1 MSDRLSHILKI
12 LAFIT
17 ASILIALALYF
28 VFFNGPTLVVTPG
41 VPTET
46 PSGTLPSSGTGAPT
60 GIPTTPGGT
69 SSTTTG
75 TLPPSEIAKGGKT
88 FTTLLTNT
96 AVIGEKITTDGSIAY
111 YDPKDGKF
119 YTVDAK
125 GSVIA
130 MSQVTFPQ
138 ASNVTFDPQATT
150 AIIEFPDGSNVIYD
164 FDKAKQTTLPPHW
177 QEFEFSGNG
186 SQIVAKSMGNDAS
199 NRALVIT
206 NADGSST
213 SVVADLGDNASK
225 VDISWSP
232 NNSVLAF
239 SRTGTNTGGPFGRQ
253 EIYLIGPD
261 GGASGAL
268 FVDGSSFKN
277 IWAPD
282 GTHLLY
288 SVADPNNG
296 YKAALWYADSRGD
309 RAGESR
315 RRFGI
320 ETLVDKCTFLDIK
333 TVYCAVPRTMP
344 TGGGSDVSLITSYDD
359 VYKLDITTGNA
370 HLIAVPAAD
379 TKIFSP
385 SISPDG
391 SNFYYSD
398 SVGRIN
404 IIRLK

>member
-1 MSDRLSHILKI
+1 MSDRLSRILKI

-28 VFFNGPTLVVTPG
+28 VFFKGPTLVVPPTPSA
-41 VPTET
+41 PT
-46 PSGTLPSSGTGAPT
+46 PSGVLPSAGTGAPT
-60 GIPTTPGGT
+60 AVAPTPGGVAPT
-69 SSTTTG
+69 APG

-96 AVIGEKITTDGSIAY
+96 SVKGGTVTADGTIAY
-111 YDPKDGKF
+111 YDPTDGKF

-125 GSVIA
+125 GNVVA

-138 ASNVTFDPQATT
+138 ADNITFDKGATT
-150 AIIEFPDGSNVIYD
+150 AVIEFPDGSNVVYD
-164 FDKAKQTTLPPHW
+164 FPSAKQTTLPPHW
-177 QEFEFSGNG
+177 EEFEFSGNG
-186 SQIVAKSMGNDAS
+186 SQIAAKSIGNDAS

-213 SVVADLGDNASK
+213 SVVADLGDNADK
-225 VDISWSP
+225 VDVSWSP

-253 EIYLIGPD
+253 EIYLISPD
-261 GGASGAL
+261 GGTSGAL

-282 GTHLLY
+282 GTHVLY

-315 RRFGI
+315 RKFGI
-320 ETLVDKCTFLDIK
+320 ETLVDKCTFLDIA
-333 TVYCAVPRTMP
+333 TAYCAVPRTMP
-344 TGGGSDVSLITSYDD
+344 NGGGSDESLITSFDD
-359 VYKLDITTGNA
+359 VYKLDIASGNA
-370 HLIAVPAAD
+370 RLIAVPAAD
-379 TKIFSP
+379 TQIFSP

-391 SNFYYSD
+391 SSFYYSD
-398 SVGRIN
+398 SAGRIN